1 MSARRKTVLVIDA
14 HDEAR
19 ERLAQT
25 LRRDYRVIRA
35 ASAEAGLALMD
46 REDVDVL
53 VADVQQPGL
62 GGLDLLQIVR
72 ENFPLVEIIMTSA
85 APDVDG
91 AVRAIKLGA
100 YHFLTKDADP
110 DVLRELVRHAG
121 ERQDLHRHVLT
132 LQDAAGDAGGRE
144 FITGPST
151 ALERRARNGAQ
162 GREALGDGAD
172 PRRKRHRQ
180 GAARA
185 AAAPRVGEPD
195 APFVAVNVAA
205 IPRELV
211 ESTLFGHE
219 KGSFTGA
226 MQQRIGKFELANG
239 GTLFLDEI
247 GDLKPDLQ
255 AKLLRAIQEG
265 EVERVGGTR
274 PIRTQFRLLAA
285 TNVDLERAVK
295 DGSFRED
302 LYYRINVI
310 PVRLPPLRERIE
322 DLPVLA
328 DFFIKRYS
336 ARFHKDV
343 RGIAESTLTMLSHY
357 WWPGNIRELENL
369 IERLVAVVDHEF
381 ITDEDLP
388 FEFHVVELDRAKS
401 DTSLLDRALGT
412 FERNFL
418 VRALERNAWNVTQTA
433 RYLGVPLS
441 TLKFK
446 MERLEIR
453 ELARKIRNSSRDGGY
468 AGVFFG
474 STASF
479 NCLTMRA
486 LTTVL
491 AAMGWAGRWR
501 GCGRCARWFA

>member
-1 MSARRKTVLVIDA
+1 MAAGRKTVLVIDA
-14 HDEAR
+14 QDESR
-19 ERLAQT
+19 DRLSQT
-25 LRRDYRVIRA
+25 LRRDFRVIKA
-35 ASAEAGLALMD
+35 PSAEAGLALMD

-53 VADVQQPGL
+53 VADMQLPAL
-62 GGLDLLQIVR
+62 GGIDLLQIVR
-72 ENFPLVEIIMTSA
+72 ENFPLIEIIMTSA

-100 YHFLTKDADP
+100 YYFLTKDVDP

-132 LQDAAGDAGGRE
+132 LQDAAGDADGRE
-144 FITGPST
+144 FITGPSPGLKDV
-151 ALERRARNGAQ
+151 LETVSKVAKLSATVLILGESGTGKELLARLLH
-162 GREALGDGAD
+162 RESAN
-172 PRRKRHRQ
+172 P
-180 GAARA
+180 
-185 AAAPRVGEPD
+185 E

-247 GDLKPDLQ
+247 GDLKSDLQ

-265 EVERVGGTR
+265 EVERVGGSR
-274 PIRTQFRLLAA
+274 PIRTTFRLLAA

-328 DFFIKRYS
+328 DFFIRRYS
-336 ARFHKDV
+336 TRFHKNV
-343 RGIAESTLTMLSHY
+343 RGIAESTLTMLSHHR
-357 WWPGNIRELENL
+357 WPGNIRELENL

-388 FEFHVVELDRAKS
+388 FEFHVEELERTKS
-401 DTSLLDRALGT
+401 DTSLLDRALVG
-412 FERNFL
+412 FERNYL
-418 VRALERNAWNVTQTA
+418 MRALERNAWNVTQTA

-453 ELARKIRNSSRDGGY
+453 ELARKIKK
-468 AGVFFG
+468 
-474 STASF
+474 
-479 NCLTMRA
+479 
-486 LTTVL
+486 
-491 AAMGWAGRWR
+491 
-501 GCGRCARWFA
+501 

>member
-1 MSARRKTVLVIDA
+1 VNP
-14 HDEAR
+14 E
-19 ERLAQT
+19 
-25 LRRDYRVIRA
+25 
-35 ASAEAGLALMD
+35 
-46 REDVDVL
+46 
-53 VADVQQPGL
+53 
-62 GGLDLLQIVR
+62 
-72 ENFPLVEIIMTSA
+72 
-85 APDVDG
+85 
-91 AVRAIKLGA
+91 
-100 YHFLTKDADP
+100 
-110 DVLRELVRHAG
+110 
-121 ERQDLHRHVLT
+121 
-132 LQDAAGDAGGRE
+132 
-144 FITGPST
+144 
-151 ALERRARNGAQ
+151 
-162 GREALGDGAD
+162 
-172 PRRKRHRQ
+172 
-180 GAARA
+180 
-185 AAAPRVGEPD
+185 

-265 EVERVGGTR
+265 EVERVGGSR

-285 TNVDLERAVK
+285 TNVDLDRAVK

-328 DFFIKRYS
+328 DFFIRRYS
-336 ARFHKDV
+336 ARFHKEV
-343 RGIAESTLTMLSHY
+343 RGIAESTLMMLSHHT
-357 WWPGNIRELENL
+357 WPGNIRELENL
-369 IERLVAVVDHEF
+369 IERLVAVIDHEF

-388 FEFHVVELDRAKS
+388 FEFHVVELDRTRS

-418 VRALERNAWNVTQTA
+418 LRALERNAWNVTQTA

-453 ELARKIRNSSRDGGY
+453 ELARKIKK
-468 AGVFFG
+468 
-474 STASF
+474 
-479 NCLTMRA
+479 
-486 LTTVL
+486 
-491 AAMGWAGRWR
+491 
-501 GCGRCARWFA
+501 

>member
-1 MSARRKTVLVIDA
+1 MSARRKTVLIIDA
-14 HDEAR
+14 QDDAR
-19 ERLAQT
+19 ERVSQT
-25 LRRDYRVIRA
+25 LRRDYRVVRA
-35 ASAEAGLALMD
+35 ASAEAGLALID
-46 REDVDVL
+46 KEDVDVIVTD
-53 VADVQQPGL
+53 VALPGI
-62 GGLDLLQIVR
+62 GGLDLLKIIR
-72 ENFPLVEIIMTSA
+72 ENFPLTEVIMTSEA
-85 APDVDG
+85 ADVDG
-91 AVRAIKLGA
+91 AVKAIKLGA
-100 YHFLTKDADP
+100 YHFLTKDVDP
-110 DVLRELVRHAG
+110 DVLRTLVSHAG
-121 ERQDLHRHVLT
+121 ERQDLNRHVLT
-132 LQDAAGDAGGRE
+132 LRDAAGDDGGRE
-144 FITGPST
+144 FVSGPST
-151 ALERRARNGAQ
+151 SLKEVVETVGKVAKLSATVLILGESGTGKELLARLLH
-162 GREALGDGAD
+162 RESANA
-172 PRRKRHRQ
+172 
-180 GAARA
+180 
-185 AAAPRVGEPD
+185 E
-195 APFVAVNVAA
+195 APFVAVNLAA

-226 MQQRIGKFELANG
+226 LQQRIGKFELAHG

-247 GDLKPDLQ
+247 GDLRTELQ

-274 PIRTQFRLLAA
+274 PVRTTFRLIAA

-295 DGSFRED
+295 DGTFRED

-322 DLPVLA
+322 DLPVLV
-328 DFFIKRYS
+328 DFFLKRYT

-343 RGIAESTLTMLSHY
+343 RGIAESTLQMLSHY

-369 IERLVAVVDHEF
+369 IERLVAVVDHEW

-418 VRALERNAWNVTQTA
+418 VRALERNGWNVTQTA

-446 MERLEIR
+446 IERLDIR
-453 ELARKIRNSSRDGGY
+453 ELAKKIKK
-468 AGVFFG
+468 
-474 STASF
+474 
-479 NCLTMRA
+479 
-486 LTTVL
+486 
-491 AAMGWAGRWR
+491 
-501 GCGRCARWFA
+501 

>member
-1 MSARRKTVLVIDA
+1 MAARRKTALIIDA
-14 HDEAR
+14 NDDAR
-19 ERLAQT
+19 ERLSQT
-25 LRRDYRVIRA
+25 LRRDFRVIRA
-35 ASAEAGLALMD
+35 SSAEAGLALID

-53 VADVQQPGL
+53 IADVEQPGL
-62 GGLDLLQIVR
+62 GGIDLLQIVR
-72 ENFPLVEIIMTSA
+72 ENFPLVEIIMMSA
-85 APDVDG
+85 APDVEG
-91 AVRAIKLGA
+91 AVAAIKLGA

-110 DVLRELVRHAG
+110 DVLRELVRQAG

-132 LQDAAGDAGGRE
+132 LQDAAGDAGGRD
-144 FITGPST
+144 FVTGPST
-151 ALERRARNGAQ
+151 ALRDVLETVHKVAKLSATVLILGESGTGKELLARLLH
-162 GREALGDGAD
+162 RESN
-172 PRRKRHRQ
+172 
-180 GAARA
+180 
-185 AAAPRVGEPD
+185 PD
-195 APFVAVNVAA
+195 APFIAVNVAA

-226 MQQRIGKFELANG
+226 LQQRIGKFELANN

-247 GDLKPDLQ
+247 GDLKSDLQ

-265 EVERVGGTR
+265 EVERVGGSR
-274 PIRTQFRLLAA
+274 PIRTQFRLIAA
-285 TNVDLERAVK
+285 TNVDLEQAVK
-295 DGSFRED
+295 EGTFRED

-322 DLPVLA
+322 DLPALV

-343 RGIAESTLTMLSHY
+343 RGIAESTMTMLSHY

-369 IERLVAVVDHEF
+369 IERLVAVVDHEY

-401 DTSLLDRALGT
+401 DTSLLDRAMVT

-453 ELARKIRNSSRDGGY
+453 ELAKKIKK
-468 AGVFFG
+468 
-474 STASF
+474 
-479 NCLTMRA
+479 
-486 LTTVL
+486 
-491 AAMGWAGRWR
+491 
-501 GCGRCARWFA
+501 

>member
-1 MSARRKTVLVIDA
+1 MAARRKTVLIIDA
-14 HDEAR
+14 NDEAR
-19 ERLAQT
+19 ERLSQT
-25 LRRDYRVIRA
+25 LRRDFRVIRA
-35 ASAEAGLALMD
+35 ASAEAGLGLMD
-46 REDVDVL
+46 RDDVDVL
-53 VADVQQPGL
+53 IADVEQPGL
-62 GGLDLLQIVR
+62 GGIDLLQIVR
-72 ENFPLVEIIMTSA
+72 ENFPLVEIIMMSA
-85 APDVDG
+85 APDVEG
-91 AVRAIKLGA
+91 AVSAIKLGA

-110 DVLRELVRHAG
+110 DTLRDIVRHAG
-121 ERQDLHRHVLT
+121 DRQDLHRHVLT
-132 LQDAAGDAGGRE
+132 LQDAAGDAGGKD

-151 ALERRARNGAQ
+151 ALRDVLETVHKVAKLSATVLILGESGTGKELLARLLH
-162 GREALGDGAD
+162 RESN
-172 PRRKRHRQ
+172 P
-180 GAARA
+180 
-185 AAAPRVGEPD
+185 E
-195 APFVAVNVAA
+195 APFIAVNVAA

-226 MQQRIGKFELANG
+226 LQQRIGKFELANN

-247 GDLKPDLQ
+247 GDLKSDLQ

-265 EVERVGGTR
+265 EVERVGGSR
-274 PIRTQFRLLAA
+274 PIRTQFRLIAA

-295 DGSFRED
+295 EGTFRED

-322 DLPVLA
+322 DLPALA
-328 DFFIKRYS
+328 EFFIKRYS

-343 RGIAESTLTMLSHY
+343 RGIAESTMTMLSHY

-369 IERLVAVVDHEF
+369 IERLVAVIDHEY

-401 DTSLLDRALGT
+401 DTSLLDRAMVT

-453 ELARKIRNSSRDGGY
+453 ELARKIKK
-468 AGVFFG
+468 
-474 STASF
+474 
-479 NCLTMRA
+479 
-486 LTTVL
+486 
-491 AAMGWAGRWR
+491 
-501 GCGRCARWFA
+501 

>member
-1 MSARRKTVLVIDA
+1 MSVRRKTVLVIDP

-19 ERLAQT
+19 ERLSQT

-46 REDVDVL
+46 REEVDVL
-53 VADVQQPGL
+53 VTDRRLPAL
-62 GGLDLLQIVR
+62 GGLDLLQVVR
-72 ENFPLVEIIMTSA
+72 ENFPLVEVIMTSDG
-85 APDVDG
+85 PDVDA
-91 AVRAIKLGA
+91 AVSAIKLGA

-110 DVLRELVRHAG
+110 DVFRALVRHAG
-121 ERQDLHRHVLT
+121 ERQDLNRHVLT
-132 LQDAAGDAGGRE
+132 LQDAAGDAAARD

-151 ALERRARNGAQ
+151 ALKDVLETVHKVAKLPATVLILGESGTGKEMVARLLH
-162 GREALGDGAD
+162 RESVNA
-172 PRRKRHRQ
+172 
-180 GAARA
+180 
-185 AAAPRVGEPD
+185 D
-195 APFVAVNVAA
+195 APFVAVNLAA

-226 MQQRIGKFELANG
+226 IQQRIGKFELANG

-247 GDLKPDLQ
+247 GDLKSDLQ

-274 PIRTQFRLLAA
+274 PVRTAFRLIAA
-285 TNVDLERAVK
+285 THVDLERAVK
-295 DGSFRED
+295 DGAFRED
-302 LYYRINVI
+302 LFYRINVI
-310 PVRLPPLRERIE
+310 PVRLPPLRERID
-322 DLPVLA
+322 DLPVLV
-328 DFFIKRYS
+328 DFFIRRYS
-336 ARFHKDV
+336 TRFHKPV
-343 RGIAESTLTMLSHY
+343 RGIAESTLRMLSHY

-369 IERLVAVVDHEF
+369 VERLVAVSDSEW

-388 FEFHVVELDRAKS
+388 FEFHVVELDRTKS

-418 VRALERNAWNVTQTA
+418 VRALERNAWNVTQTS

-453 ELARKIRNSSRDGGY
+453 ELARKIKK
-468 AGVFFG
+468 
-474 STASF
+474 
-479 NCLTMRA
+479 
-486 LTTVL
+486 
-491 AAMGWAGRWR
+491 
-501 GCGRCARWFA
+501 

>member
-1 MSARRKTVLVIDA
+1 LVAARRKTVLIIDA
-14 HDEAR
+14 NDEAR
-19 ERLAQT
+19 ERLSQT
-25 LRRDYRVIRA
+25 LRRDFRVIRA
-35 ASAEAGLALMD
+35 ASAEAGLGLMD
-46 REDVDVL
+46 RDDVDVL
-53 VADVQQPGL
+53 IADVEQPGL
-62 GGLDLLQIVR
+62 GGIDLLQIVR
-72 ENFPLVEIIMTSA
+72 ENFPLVEIIMMSA
-85 APDVDG
+85 APDVEG
-91 AVRAIKLGA
+91 AVSAIKLGA

-110 DVLRELVRHAG
+110 DTLRDIVRHAG
-121 ERQDLHRHVLT
+121 DRQDLHRHVLT
-132 LQDAAGDAGGRE
+132 LQDAAGDAGGKD

-151 ALERRARNGAQ
+151 ALRDVLETVHKVAKLSATVLILGESGTGKELLARLLH
-162 GREALGDGAD
+162 RESN
-172 PRRKRHRQ
+172 P
-180 GAARA
+180 
-185 AAAPRVGEPD
+185 E
-195 APFVAVNVAA
+195 APFIAVNVAA

-226 MQQRIGKFELANG
+226 LQQRIGKFELANN

-247 GDLKPDLQ
+247 GDLKSDLQ

-265 EVERVGGTR
+265 EVERVGGSR
-274 PIRTQFRLLAA
+274 PIRTQFRLIAA

-295 DGSFRED
+295 EGTFRED

-322 DLPVLA
+322 DLPALA
-328 DFFIKRYS
+328 EFFIKRYS

-343 RGIAESTLTMLSHY
+343 RGIAESTMTMLSHY

-369 IERLVAVVDHEF
+369 IERLVAVIDHEY

-401 DTSLLDRALGT
+401 DTSLLDRAMVT

-453 ELARKIRNSSRDGGY
+453 ELARKIKK
-468 AGVFFG
+468 
-474 STASF
+474 
-479 NCLTMRA
+479 
-486 LTTVL
+486 
-491 AAMGWAGRWR
+491 
-501 GCGRCARWFA
+501 

>member
-1 MSARRKTVLVIDA
+1 MAARRKTVLVIDT
-14 HDEAR
+14 HEPSRD
-19 ERLAQT
+19 RLTQT

-35 ASAEAGLALMD
+35 SSAESGLALMD
-46 REDVDVL
+46 KEDVDVL
-53 VADVQQPGL
+53 IADVQLPGL
-62 GGLDLLQIVR
+62 SGLDLLQIVR
-72 ENFPLVEIIMTSA
+72 ENFPFVEIIMISA
-85 APDVDG
+85 LPDVDG
-91 AVRAIKLGA
+91 AVQAIKLGA
-100 YHFLTKDADP
+100 FHFLTKDADP
-110 DVLRELVRHAG
+110 DVVRNLVRHAG
-121 ERQDLHRHVLT
+121 DRQDLHRHVLA
-132 LQDAAGDAGGRE
+132 LQDAAGDVASRD
-144 FITGPST
+144 FITGPSP
-151 ALERRARNGAQ
+151 ALKDVLETVQKVARLSATVLILGESGTGKELLARLLH
-162 GREALGDGAD
+162 RESAN
-172 PRRKRHRQ
+172 P
-180 GAARA
+180 
-185 AAAPRVGEPD
+185 E
-195 APFVAVNVAA
+195 APFIAVNVAA

-219 KGSFTGA
+219 KGAFTGA
-226 MQQRIGKFELANG
+226 LQQRIGKFELADG

-265 EVERVGGTR
+265 EVERVGGSR
-274 PIRTQFRLLAA
+274 PIRTQFRLIAA

-295 DGSFRED
+295 DGTFRED
-302 LYYRINVI
+302 LFYRINVI

-369 IERLVAVVDHEF
+369 IERLVAVTDHEW

-388 FEFHVVELDRAKS
+388 FEFHVVELDRTRS
-401 DTSLLDRALGT
+401 ETSLLDRALVT

-446 MERLEIR
+446 MERLDIR
-453 ELARKIRNSSRDGGY
+453 ELARKIKK
-468 AGVFFG
+468 
-474 STASF
+474 
-479 NCLTMRA
+479 
-486 LTTVL
+486 
-491 AAMGWAGRWR
+491 
-501 GCGRCARWFA
+501 